1 MISAI
6 NPVSMTILPPERRA
20 AQPLALP
27 APDTTAVQVTIEADT
42 RPITPVRA
50 VVEAYRETQTR
61 PSRFLV
67 DEPADQT
74 ERFGAPPQSLPKD
87 GLLALHDFAQS
98 PSLSIEPYGQAAQA
112 YAQVQGLASQAYRAV
127 DISV

>member
-6 NPVSMTILPPERRA
+6 HPVSVTILPPERRA
-20 AQPLALP
+20 PLALP
-27 APDTTAVQVTIEADT
+27 APETTSVQATIQPDT
-42 RPITPVRA
+42 RPVTPVREA
-50 VVEAYRETQTR
+50 AEAYRETQAR
-61 PSRFLV
+61 PSRFLI
-67 DEPADQT
+67 DEGPQRQDQFDS
-74 ERFGAPPQSLPKD
+74 RPHSLPKE

-112 YAQVQGLASQAYRAV
+112 YAQVQGLAGQFHRTV